1 MKRRTLSDPT
11 AAEQFASQRTVTPF
25 ASRISDLAALLLG
38 AQLVVPAMAIT
49 KAQVSFNV
57 ANLPVLLAGCAAI
70 IGASMT
76 AAAHLVR
83 VKIHREQTSLIAAI
97 GGLLLVGGA
106 LQAGASTVWLW
117 GAGSLLTGVG
127 VGVAM
132 LDRGF
137 SWSTLRGLIVGPL
150 VGVVL
155 TSISWRAIGALALV
169 NALLMLMV
177 PASHRQLSG
186 SEPKAEPN
194 AEPSAELNSNSVDR
208 SASVAPT
215 SSAVG
220 PNAHAAQSSAPVA
233 NTADASANRAR
244 WASGFI
250 VLVSCAITFP
260 AALFFVRNATILKE
274 SPLPIGLALAAGGL
288 LGVWRGRILAARS
301 LARRSIRQGAWLV
314 LIFGVGG
321 GQLLRDSFSGPIPIV
336 LAFVV
341 SFGGTRIVTSAVSVC
356 ASNTPRTTRRKAVL
370 VPIFAGLLLGVIPLA
385 TAGHESLFWQVR
397 ELKQSY
403 PTAASFK
410 TLDRGILSLPAS
422 FDVAQDPRVGAL
434 SGPIR
439 SAANFM
445 TRQHVALALLFSSG
459 IAALLSLLA
468 SFALPRQRRRP
479 RDASAK
485 PTSGS
490 TNPKTTTPNIAVG
503 AEA

>member
-1 MKRRTLSDPT
+1 VLRCHCVPMKRRTLCDPT
-11 AAEQFASQRTVTPF
+11 ESEQFASQRTVTPN
-25 ASRISDLAALLLG
+25 SLKISDLAALLLG

-70 IGASMT
+70 IGASLT

-83 VKIHREQTSLIAAI
+83 VKNHRDQPPVTAAI

-169 NALLMLMV
+169 NALLMLTV
-177 PASHRQLSG
+177 PASHGQLLG
-186 SEPKAEPN
+186 SEAN
-194 AEPSAELNSNSVDR
+194 AP
-208 SASVAPT
+208 
-215 SSAVG
+215 
-220 PNAHAAQSSAPVA
+220 
-233 NTADASANRAR
+233 ANRVR
-244 WASGFI
+244 WVAGFI

-260 AALFFVRNATILKE
+260 AALFFVRNATILKD

-288 LGVWRGRILAARS
+288 LGVWRGRLLAARS

-336 LAFVV
+336 LAFIV

-356 ASNTPRTTRRKAVL
+356 ASNSPRTTRRKEVL
-370 VPIFAGLLLGVIPLA
+370 VPMFAGLLLGVLPLA

-403 PTAASFK
+403 PNAASFT

-445 TRQHVALALLFSSG
+445 TKQHVALALLFSSG

-479 RDASAK
+479 RRESVKQNNSPAG
-485 PTSGS
+485 T
-490 TNPKTTTPNIAVG
+490 KTTTSKLATG

>member
-11 AAEQFASQRTVTPF
+11 ASEQFVSQRTVTPT
-25 ASRISDLAALLLG
+25 ASRISDLADLLLG

-70 IGASMT
+70 IGASLT
-76 AAAHLVR
+76 ASAHLVR
-83 VKIHREQTSLIAAI
+83 VKIHRDQTPLIAAI
-97 GGLLLVGGA
+97 GGLLLVGGV

-150 VGVVL
+150 LGVVL

-169 NALLMLMV
+169 NALLMLTV
-177 PASHRQLSG
+177 PASHGQLSG
-186 SEPKAEPN
+186 SEPN
-194 AEPSAELNSNSVDR
+194 AEPSAELNSNSADQ
-208 SASVAPT
+208 SASVTGA

-220 PNAHAAQSSAPVA
+220 PDAHAIESTAPLA
-233 NTADASANRAR
+233 KTADASANRAR

-288 LGVWRGRILAARS
+288 LGVWRGRLLAARS

-336 LAFVV
+336 LAFIV

-356 ASNTPRTTRRKAVL
+356 ASNTPRTTRRKTVL
-370 VPIFAGLLLGVIPLA
+370 VPMFAGLLLGVIPLA

-403 PTAASFK
+403 PNAASFE

-445 TRQHVALALLFSSG
+445 TKQHVALALLFSSG

-479 RDASAK
+479 RNASVK

-490 TNPKTTTPNIAVG
+490 TNPKTITPKIAEG